1 MNRSMI
7 AGLALVCGIG
17 MAAAAGAADDTPG
30 SGPSAEMGGGLGG
43 GMGEHGGMMG
53 GHHARHM
60 MHRMMQM
67 PPQQRCE
74 EHLARRA
81 AAMAYTATK
90 LKLTAEQRP
99 LWDNVNTILQG
110 SRDQGM
116 QLCATLQ
123 SGPGTALD
131 RLNRREQ
138 FLSAH
143 LQATQQ
149 VKPALEQL
157 YRSLTPEQKA
167 VIDNPPRR
175 S

>member
-17 MAAAAGAADDTPG
+17 MAAAAGAADDTTG
-30 SGPSAEMGGGLGG
+30 SGQPAAELDA
-43 GMGEHGGMMG
+43 GMGEHGGTMG
-53 GHHARHM
+53 GHHGRHM
-60 MHRMMQM
+60 HHRMMQM
-67 PPQQRCE
+67 SPQQRCE

-81 AAMAYTATK
+81 AAMAYTVTK

-99 LWDNVNTILQG
+99 LWDSVNTILQG
-110 SRDQGM
+110 SRERGM
-116 QLCATLQ
+116 QLCATLE

-138 FLSAH
+138 FLTAH
-143 LQATQQ
+143 LQAVQQ

-175 S
+175 G

>member
-17 MAAAAGAADDTPG
+17 MAAAAGAADDKPA
-30 SGPSAEMGGGLGG
+30 SRASAEIGAGMDG
-43 GMGEHGGMMG
+43 GMGEHGGTMG

-67 PPQQRCE
+67 SPQQRCE

-81 AAMAYTATK
+81 AGMAYTVTK

-99 LWDNVNTILQG
+99 LWDSVNTILQG
-110 SRDQGM
+110 SRERGM

-138 FLSAH
+138 FLTAH
-143 LQATQQ
+143 LQAVQQ

-167 VIDNPPRR
+167 VIDNSPQRG
-175 S
+175 

>member
-7 AGLALVCGIG
+7 AALALVCGIG
-17 MAAAAGAADDTPG
+17 MAAAAGAADDTTG
-30 SGPSAEMGGGLGG
+30 SRQSAELGVGMGA
-43 GMGEHGGMMG
+43 GMGEHGGTMG
-53 GHHARHM
+53 GHHGQHM
-60 MHRMMQM
+60 MRRMMQM
-67 PPQQRCE
+67 SPQQRCE

-81 AAMAYTATK
+81 AGLAYTVTK
-90 LKLTAEQRP
+90 LKLMAEQRP
-99 LWDNVNTILQG
+99 LWDSVNTILQG
-110 SRDQGM
+110 SRERGM

-138 FLSAH
+138 FLTVQ
-143 LQATQQ
+143 LQAVQQ

-175 S
+175 G